1 MSIDGPRFAAFLAF
15 TERGLTPDDASSCVM
30 ALHPLDDAPIPGR
43 QFEKAVRSRSRTFA
57 KDAKRASSIVA
68 VRLAHEALNEYR
80 MLAFQLGDRYYQT
93 RYDQYLPSR
102 PAQAP
107 PGSVPQQPFPGSS
120 PTAIASPPDPSNA
133 WWGAPAEPAPPPPPA
148 ETTAQPTADGVN
160 ASWGY
165 TPPARTRQVRPLAPT
180 SQPMMAPP
188 TAAQRVAP
196 TNVVTGAA
204 PARSFGEAVAVCL
217 NKYAVFAGRASRSE
231 YWYFALFTLLAS
243 FAAALIGITLPL
255 GGLGDLLAVVVQLA
269 LLLPG
274 IAVGVRRMHD
284 LDLAGWFIL
293 FPVYNIVLA
302 ASKGTDGPNRFG

>member
-15 TERGLTPDDASSCVM
+15 TERGLNPDDASSCVM

-204 PARSFGEAVAVCL
+204 PARSF
-217 NKYAVFAGRASRSE
+217 
-231 YWYFALFTLLAS
+231 
-243 FAAALIGITLPL
+243 
-255 GGLGDLLAVVVQLA
+255 
-269 LLLPG
+269 
-274 IAVGVRRMHD
+274 
-284 LDLAGWFIL
+284 
-293 FPVYNIVLA
+293 
-302 ASKGTDGPNRFG
+302 